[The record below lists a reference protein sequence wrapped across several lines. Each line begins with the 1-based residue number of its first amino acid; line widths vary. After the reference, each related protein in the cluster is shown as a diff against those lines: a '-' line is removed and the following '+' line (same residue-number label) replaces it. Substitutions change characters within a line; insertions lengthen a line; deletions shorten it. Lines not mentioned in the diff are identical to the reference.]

1 MTNKSPK
8 IKSQWHERIGHCVIV
23 ISFVI
28 GAWSFV
34 ISTPANAASVDEIQ
48 STYSSIKDLTANF
61 TQSTYVVVLDSTI
74 KEPGIF
80 MMKRPG
86 KLFIEYTGEHPKR
99 YISNGKKL
107 WIIDKELEQVETHKV
122 GGDTIPKEALE
133 FLNGFSDMK
142 GLFVVADRKA
152 KDPKKGNT
160 YLKLTPKGK
169 SPQYKWLDCEF
180 GPDNILKT
188 MTIHNKSGNISTY
201 VFNSVRLDSGLGD
214 SIFELR

>member
-1 MTNKSPK
+1 M
-8 IKSQWHERIGHCVIV
+8 V
-23 ISFVI
+23 ISNY
-28 GAWSFV
+28 
-34 ISTPANAASVDEIQ
+34 ANAASVDGIQ
-48 STYSSIKDLTANF
+48 STYSSIRDMTANF
-61 TQSTYVVVLDSTI
+61 TQSTYVEVLDSTI
-74 KEPGIF
+74 KEPGVF

-107 WIIDKELEQVETHKV
+107 WIIDKELEQVETYKV
-122 GGDTIPKEALE
+122 GGETIPKEALE
-133 FLNGFSDMK
+133 FLNGFSEMK
-142 GLFVVADRKA
+142 ELFTVAERKVNT
-152 KDPKKGNT
+152 PKKGNT

-201 VFNSVRLDSGLGD
+201 VFDNTRLDSGLGD
-214 SIFELR
+214 SLFIFDAGSRKQEAGKR